1 MVDKLDIY
9 INQIKFNCTW
19 SKTEN
24 NSAMNKI
31 VYSLSHKNVEVGSL
45 WLLHGHEAPGSF
57 CLSFSPSLS

>member
-1 MVDKLDIY
+1 MIGKLDIY

-31 VYSLSHKNVEVGSL
+31 VYSLTQKFRGR
-45 WLLHGHEAPGSF
+45 
-57 CLSFSPSLS
+57 